1 MISFWV
7 NVNLAK
13 LGNC

>member
-7 NVNLAK
+7 NVVK
-13 LGNC
+13 LD